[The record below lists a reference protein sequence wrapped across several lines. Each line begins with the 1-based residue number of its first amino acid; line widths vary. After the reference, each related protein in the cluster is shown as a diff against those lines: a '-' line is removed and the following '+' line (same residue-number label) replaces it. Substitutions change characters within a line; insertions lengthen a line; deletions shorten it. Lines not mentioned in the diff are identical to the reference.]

1 MRACVRRGLWL
12 TRSDICSRVQLRRGA
27 LRQYAASQQ
36 RQSLFAS
43 LAYASLSERVQAC
56 VYSLLTVVALSYA
69 VLYLATLDRISDLR
83 PVLVPGGRGEALRG
97 RFAAV
102 DCDTDR
108 PQGQCVV
115 THESRIGR

>member
-1 MRACVRRGLWL
+1 MEDECIDETESDLESSTGRCSGESELDPARRSSSSRRFFSFLPVRLL
-12 TRSDICSRVQLRRGA
+12 ESCLIS
-27 LRQYAASQQ
+27 
-36 RQSLFAS
+36 F
-43 LAYASLSERVQAC
+43 QAIG
-56 VYSLLTVVALSYA
+56 SLTVVALSYA
-69 VLYLATLDRISDLR
+69 VLYLATLDRISDLG

-97 RFAAV
+97 RSTAV